1 MAIPE
6 AASEVV
12 TIWLPEFLGD
22 RISGIPL
29 RRSGGRW
36 ERVASG
42 DRRRA
47 EEAVRFLRRQRVTAW
62 VHPAGR
68 WGGHEVV
75 VRTPDAEV
83 ARRLLNAP
91 SSGRE

>member
-1 MAIPE
+1 MTILE
-6 AASEVV
+6 AVLEVL

-29 RRSGGRW
+29 RRADARW

-47 EEAVRFLRRQRVTAW
+47 EDAVRFLRRQHVNAW

-68 WGGHEVV
+68 NGHEVV

-91 SSGRE
+91 SSGRD

>member
-6 AASEVV
+6 AVIEVV
-12 TIWLPEFLGD
+12 TIWLPEFLGE

-29 RRSGGRW
+29 RRSDGRW

-47 EEAVRFLRRQRVTAW
+47 EDAVRFLRRQHLTAW

-68 WGGHEVV
+68 NGHEVV

>member
-1 MAIPE
+1 
-6 AASEVV
+6 
-12 TIWLPEFLGD
+12 
-22 RISGIPL
+22 
-29 RRSGGRW
+29 
-36 ERVASG
+36 VASG

-47 EEAVRFLRRQRVTAW
+47 EDAVRFLRRQHVTAW

-68 WGGHEVV
+68 SGYEVV

-91 SSGRE
+91 SSGRD

>member
-1 MAIPE
+1 MTIPE
-6 AASEVV
+6 TLVEVV

-22 RISGIPL
+22 RISGLPL
-29 RRSGGRW
+29 RRQDGRW
-36 ERVASG
+36 QRVASG

-47 EEAVRFLRRQRVTAW
+47 EDAVRFLRRQRVTAW

-68 WGGHEVV
+68 NGYEVV
-75 VRTPDAEV
+75 VRTPEAEV

-91 SSGRE
+91 SSGRD